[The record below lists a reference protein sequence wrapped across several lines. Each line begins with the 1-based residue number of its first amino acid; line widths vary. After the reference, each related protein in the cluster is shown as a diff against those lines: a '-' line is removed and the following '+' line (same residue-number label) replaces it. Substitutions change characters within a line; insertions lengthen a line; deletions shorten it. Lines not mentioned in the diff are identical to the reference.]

1 MDKKNQVKVDR
12 DFEDIVEP
20 YLDHI
25 RNDILLM
32 RDYLNDSDFYNI
44 QQICHQ
50 IKGSGGSFGF
60 GFITECGELLEQAA
74 NDKDRDKIKHGLADL
89 EGYLGK
95 IEILFVSE
103 DEL

>member
-32 RDYLNDSDFYNI
+32 RDYLNDADFQNI
-44 QQICHQ
+44 QLITHQ
-50 IKGSGGSFGF
+50 IKGSGGRFGF
-60 GFITECGELLEQAA
+60 GFITECGEFLEHAA
-74 NDKDRDKIKHGLADL
+74 NVKDRDKINRGLEDL
-89 EGYLGK
+89 AEYLGK
-95 IEILFVSE
+95 VEILFVSE